1 MDYIAHGVT
10 KSQTGLND
18 FHSLKQYNKGINAP
32 SGLQVLRIE
41 RLSQGKFHRGSDNK
55 LGI

>member
-1 MDYIAHGVT
+1 MDYSPGIA
-10 KSQTGLND
+10 KSRTQLND

-32 SGLQVLRIE
+32 SAQVLRIE
-41 RLSQGKFHRGSDNK
+41 RLSQGKFYRGNDNK